1 VPELTQ
7 LPRDRRA
14 HDSGSENADPHET
27 QFTIELVV
35 WIREA
40 RVGEGPILATVQ
52 ERASVAALAHI
63 FPPEQYPYPRD
74 AVHERWVAAV
84 AEPAARTL
92 IATIDERPVGAAC
105 VTAGW
110 LDGLYVVPERWG
122 TGLADELHGR
132 ALELVRAL
140 GSRSCK
146 LWVLEDNV
154 RARRFY
160 ERRGWRENGETRVVE
175 FPPNPLDIGYTLD
188 F

>member
-1 VPELTQ
+1 MAELAQ

-27 QFTIELVV
+27 QSTIGLVV
-35 WIREA
+35 EIREA
-40 RVGEGPILATVQ
+40 RAGEGPILAGVQ

-74 AVHERWVAAV
+74 AVHDRWIAAV
-84 AEPAARTL
+84 AEPETRAL
-92 IATIDERPVGAAC
+92 IAVTDDEPVGAAC

-110 LDGLYVVPERWG
+110 LEGLYVVPGRWG

-140 GSRSCK
+140 GSPSCK
-146 LWVLEDNV
+146 LWVLEDNT

-160 ERRGWRENGETRVVE
+160 ERRGWSENGETRVVE